1 MDRKKTKDKLEEMK
15 KKTDDWRNNQNLE
28 LIASGAVRDHWQVL
42 QDLPQKFKNFRR
54 DKEKE
59 IDPGKAFLG
68 HNKRR
73 RKRDITEHPENI
85 VGPRK

>member
-1 MDRKKTKDKLEEMK
+1 MDRKRVREKLEKMTK
-15 KKTDDWRNNQNLE
+15 QTDDWKNNQFAAN
-28 LIASGAVRDHWQVL
+28 GAVREMYEL
-42 QDLPQKFKNFRR
+42 LPMLPKPFKNFRR

-73 RKRDITEHPENI
+73 RRRDVIEHPENV
-85 VGPRK
+85 VGPRN